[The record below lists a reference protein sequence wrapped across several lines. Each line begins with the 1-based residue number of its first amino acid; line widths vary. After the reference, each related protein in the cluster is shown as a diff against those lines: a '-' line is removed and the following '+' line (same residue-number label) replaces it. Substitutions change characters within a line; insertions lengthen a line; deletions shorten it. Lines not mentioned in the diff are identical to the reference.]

1 MLEQKC
7 IALLFIAVKRNHKN
21 MMQEIEKEQQSK
33 PKESPRKERIDE
45 DESRMEEVKDKIK
58 KIK

>member
-1 MLEQKC
+1 MLEQTC